1 MVDDWVI
8 KTMYATKR
16 RRKNTKM
23 VTNQLA
29 EVGYKVEC
37 GTGNTKSNPS
47 KRHRERLNAELEH
60 LASLLPFEQSVIAK
74 LDKLSILRLAVSY
87 LRMKGYFQ
95 ALSYDHP
102 MLEQHRLVSH
112 LYHCPLDIVQ
122 MEGEASLQALN
133 GFIFI
138 VSCDGEVFSVCKTV
152 EHYLGFHQ
160 SDILHQSVME
170 LIHSEDRDEFHRQLS
185 WQAMLPPEHRNLTLQ
200 EVLSPAYSHLLQRC
214 FTVRF
219 RCLLDNTSGFI
230 TLEISGRLQFLHG
243 HTRNFQLTSPPSRGG
258 EGVQEGVGRQG
269 RQSVTV
275 EGHGMA
281 TTACPVSSSVA
292 SICPSS
298 FGLFGVCSPLGSL
311 PSLDG
316 SQRETSFKT
325 KHKMDLTIT
334 NMDARARS
342 MFGFNGKEDGRIK
355 VYDLIHPDDLSY
367 VAQGHREVCKQG
379 SIGLLSHRWLSNTGT
394 WIWLQSRLRI
404 VYKDNKADHIVAIHR
419 KLDDAEG
426 NELYYR
432 RNSEYKLP
440 FPLLEPETLMSE
452 DDSNEING
460 NDVSSRE
467 ATSLPEVKSFTDDS
481 NDAQVKVSLPL
492 DSEKELGSGKLWKS
506 FESNNQEPNCGS
518 EIKPSGIKKFKGQSK
533 NYLQTTRR
541 RKTPFKASTVTAKNL
556 TRSSTSYYP
565 GLETGSSS
573 ASWYNYRNLFG
584 RNFLSSTGTKTDDY
598 IQNYTMYGYNNG
610 SNRHTYGY
618 HGWDFDR
625 TKSEE
630 DAYCGMLNGEH
641 VQPNG
646 FSYTLPYGNNDYSSA
661 YEAYSA
667 AVAAAAV
674 VAAASGQNQ
683 CSEYTAP
690 NNLPQTHESEAYDG
704 AVRVIRSPL
713 IYNTT
718 THEQQTYVSH
728 QHHSVHA
735 TPPQHQALPSFSG
748 YLQHKEEGVES
759 MGGDLISELALKA
772 DVGTRVVQPTW
783 FSHINTLSQ
792 TIPGEVNGD
801 AKSQPQ
807 SQMAVYHQHHQQH
820 LNSTTDT
827 ATRDSSAYG
836 HDGVMESVQCGNLI
850 PWNHFENR
858 PSCVGDTG
866 LCETANYQVGFAT
879 TT

>member
-16 RRKNTKM
+16 RRKNNKM

-29 EVGYKVEC
+29 EVGYKVES

-112 LYHCPLDIVQ
+112 LYHCPLDIAQ

-200 EVLSPAYSHLLQRC
+200 EVLSPVAQCFLKVKFYAFKTAAYNHLLQRC

-243 HTRNFQLTSPPSRGG
+243 HTKNFQLTSSPSRGG
-258 EGVQEGVGRQG
+258 GEGGVPEGAGRQG
-269 RQSVTV
+269 RQGVAV

-281 TTACPVSSSVA
+281 APACPVSSSAA
-292 SICPSS
+292 SICPPS

-334 NMDARARS
+334 SMDARART
-342 MFGFNGKEDGRIK
+342 MFGFNGKEEGRIK

-419 KLDDAEG
+419 KLDDTEG

-460 NDVSSRE
+460 NNVPVRE
-467 ATSLPEVKSFTDDS
+467 ATSLSEVKSFTDDS
-481 NDAQVKVSLPL
+481 SDAQIKVSPQL
-492 DSEKELGSGKLWKS
+492 DSEKDVGSGKLWKS
-506 FESNNQEPNCGS
+506 YENNSQEPNCGS
-518 EIKPSGIKKFKGQSK
+518 EIKPPGIKKFKGQSK

-541 RKTPFKASTVTAKNL
+541 RKTPIKAPTVAVKNVA
-556 TRSSTSYYP
+556 RSSTSYYP

-573 ASWYNYRNLFG
+573 AGWYNYRNLFG
-584 RNFLSSTGTKTDDY
+584 RSFLGSSGTKTDEY
-598 IQNYTMYGYNNG
+598 MQNYTVYGYNNG
-610 SNRHTYGY
+610 SSRHTYGY

-625 TKSEE
+625 TKNEE
-630 DAYCGMLNGEH
+630 DVYCGMLNGEH
-641 VQPNG
+641 VQSSG
-646 FSYTLPYGNNDYSSA
+646 FSYTLPYGTNDYSSA

-683 CSEYTAP
+683 GIEYTAP
-690 NNLPQTHESEAYDG
+690 NNLPQTNEAEAYDG

-713 IYNTT
+713 TYNTT
-718 THEQQTYVSH
+718 THEQQTYVPH

-735 TPPQHQALPSFSG
+735 TTHQHQALPSFSG

-759 MGGDLISELALKA
+759 IGGDLISELALKTDA
-772 DVGTRVVQPTW
+772 GTRVVHPTW

-792 TIPGEVNGD
+792 TVPGEVDRD

-807 SQMAVYHQHHQQH
+807 SQMVVYQQHHHQH

-827 ATRDSSAYG
+827 ATRESSA
-836 HDGVMESVQCGNLI
+836 
-850 PWNHFENR
+850 
-858 PSCVGDTG
+858 
-866 LCETANYQVGFAT
+866 
-879 TT
+879 

>member
-29 EVGYKVEC
+29 EVGYKIES

-95 ALSYDHP
+95 ALNYDHP

-243 HTRNFQLTSPPSRGG
+243 HARNFQLTSSPSRGG
-258 EGVQEGVGRQG
+258 SNGSNGVHDGNSRKGRQG
-269 RQSVTV
+269 MPV
-275 EGHGMA
+275 EAHGL
-281 TTACPVSSSVA
+281 SSSTPA
-292 SICPSS
+292 SSISPSS

-325 KHKMDLTIT
+325 KHKMDLTFT
-334 NMDARARS
+334 SMDSRARS
-342 MFGFNGKEDGRIK
+342 MFGYNGKEDGRIK
-355 VYDLIHPDDLSY
+355 VYDLIHPEDLSY
-367 VAQGHREVCKQG
+367 VAQGHKEVLKQG
-379 SIGLLSHRWLSNTGT
+379 SIGLLSHRWLSNTGS
-394 WIWLQSRLRI
+394 WVWLQSRLRI
-404 VYKDNKADHIVAIHR
+404 VYKDNRADHIIAIHR
-419 KLDDAEG
+419 KLDDTEG

-452 DDSNEING
+452 DDSNDVNG
-460 NDVSSRE
+460 HEFPVREGSSI
-467 ATSLPEVKSFTDDS
+467 PEVKSFPVDSDDV
-481 NDAQVKVSLPL
+481 QLKVSPQL
-492 DSEKELGSGKLWKS
+492 DTEREASSRKLWNS
-506 FESNNQEPNCGS
+506 YESNSQESNSTS
-518 EIKPSGIKKFKGQSK
+518 EAKPSGGKKFKGQLK

-541 RKTPFKASTVTAKNL
+541 RKTPFRAPTSTAKAI
-556 TRSSTSYYP
+556 TRSSASFYP
-565 GLETGSSS
+565 CLEASSSS
-573 ASWYNYRNLFG
+573 ASWYNYRNLFS
-584 RNFLSSTGTKTDDY
+584 RNFLSPSKTDDCM
-598 IQNYTMYGYNNG
+598 QNYAMCGYGSVSTRNPYN
-610 SNRHTYGY
+610 YQ
-618 HGWDFDR
+618 GWEFDR
-625 TKSEE
+625 AKSDEE
-630 DAYCGMLNGEH
+630 AYCGMLSGDHTQANSFT
-641 VQPNG
+641 N
-646 FSYTLPYGNNDYSSA
+646 TLPYSNDYSSA

-674 VAAASGQNQ
+674 VAAASGQGQ
-683 CSEYTAP
+683 CSEYSTP
-690 NNLPQTHESEAYDG
+690 STLPHPPEQESYDG
-704 AVRVIRSPL
+704 GVRVIRSPL
-713 IYNTT
+713 FYNTPLQ
-718 THEQQTYVSH
+718 EQQTYLSNRQPTSDH
-728 QHHSVHA
+728 QH
-735 TPPQHQALPSFSG
+735 QGLPSFSG
-748 YLQHKEEGVES
+748 YLHHKEEASIEN
-759 MGGDLISELALKA
+759 GGNDLISKLALKT
-772 DVGTRVVQPTW
+772 DSRMTQPAW
-783 FSHINTLSQ
+783 FSQFSLSNGMEKDEKTQSQ
-792 TIPGEVNGD
+792 T
-801 AKSQPQ
+801 
-807 SQMAVYHQHHQQH
+807 QMAAYQQH
-820 LNSTTDT
+820 PILAGTTDT
-827 ATRDSSAYG
+827 TARSANGYSQEG
-836 HDGVMESVQCGNLI
+836 MMEPAQYTNLI

-858 PSCVGDTG
+858 TSCLGDAN
-866 LCETANYQVGFAT
+866 LSEMANYQIGFAAT
-879 TT
+879 S

>member
-23 VTNQLA
+23 VTNQLP
-29 EVGYKVEC
+29 EMGYKLDS
-37 GTGNTKSNPS
+37 GTGSTKSNPS

-60 LASLLPFEQSVIAK
+60 LASLLPFDQSVIAK

-95 ALSYDHP
+95 ALTYDHP

-185 WQAMLPPEHRNLTLQ
+185 WQAMLPLEHRHLTLQ
-200 EVLSPAYSHLLQRC
+200 EVLSPAYCHLLQRC

-230 TLEISGRLQFLHG
+230 
-243 HTRNFQLTSPPSRGG
+243 LTSSSRVGAG
-258 EGVQEGVGRQG
+258 DQEGGGRGRQG
-269 RQSVTV
+269 MNTDHATAPSVY
-275 EGHGMA
+275 
-281 TTACPVSSSVA
+281 SL
-292 SICPSS
+292 SS

-334 NMDARARS
+334 SMDTRARS
-342 MFGFNGKEDGRIK
+342 MFTFNGNDDCRIK

-394 WIWLQSRLRI
+394 WVWLQSRLRV

-419 KLDDAEG
+419 KLDDTEG

-432 RNSEYKLP
+432 RNTEYKLP

-452 DDSNEING
+452 DDSGDING
-460 NDVSSRE
+460 NDITVRE
-467 ATSLPEVKSFTDDS
+467 AAPVPEVKPFTDDS
-481 NDAQVKVSLPL
+481 SDPQLKASPQVE
-492 DSEKELGSGKLWKS
+492 SEKDVGSRKLWNS
-506 FESNNQEPNCGS
+506 FESTGQETNSTAEVKSPGN
-518 EIKPSGIKKFKGQSK
+518 KKFKGQLK

-541 RKTPFKASTVTAKNL
+541 RKTPVKASTVVSKSMS
-556 TRSSTSYYP
+556 RSASNYYP
-565 GLETGSSS
+565 NLESGGST
-573 ASWYNYRNLFG
+573 AGWHNYRNLLS
-584 RNFLSSTGTKTDDY
+584 RNFLATTATKDDY
-598 IQNYTMYGYNNG
+598 AQTYAMYGYTG
-610 SNRHTYGY
+610 TAARHNCVYQ
-618 HGWDFDR
+618 GWDLER
-625 TKSEE
+625 PKIEE
-630 DAYCGMLNGEH
+630 DAYCGMLGGDH
-641 VQPNG
+641 SQTAG
-646 FSYTLPYGNNDYSSA
+646 FTYALPYGNSDYSSA

-674 VAAASGQNQ
+674 VAAASGQGQ
-683 CSEYTAP
+683 CTDYCVP
-690 NNLPQTHESEAYDG
+690 NTLLQTHEADIYDG

-713 IYNTT
+713 NYNLAADQ
-718 THEQQTYVSH
+718 HSYVAHHHHHSAHSH
-728 QHHSVHA
+728 QQPL
-735 TPPQHQALPSFSG
+735 TSFSG
-748 YLQHKEEGVES
+748 YMQQKEEDRENNAGSVS
-759 MGGDLISELALKA
+759 KLPLKTDSE
-772 DVGTRVVQPTW
+772 GRVVQPPW

-792 TIPGEVNGD
+792 TIPVCAERNS
-801 AKSQPQ
+801 KPPPQ
-807 SQMAVYHQHHQQH
+807 AQLTAYHQ
-820 LNSTTDT
+820 LNGTT
-827 ATRDSSAYG
+827 RENSG
-836 HDGVMESVQCGNLI
+836 FNHDGVLDSVQCSNLLQ
-850 PWNHFENR
+850 WSHFENR
-858 PSCVGDTG
+858 TSCLGDANI
-866 LCETANYQVGFAT
+866 CEAANYQVGFAT